1 MNNLTPT
8 SATMNLKYI
17 SSIVHPKDGPGTG
30 LPEFAFI
37 GRSNVGKS
45 SLINMLAGRK
55 NLARISSNP
64 GKTRTINHFLEE
76 DLLFYLVDLP
86 GYGYAKLSKEEKA
99 KLQQIIRTYILK
111 SQALRCT
118 FVLIDSRHKPLKQD
132 AEFMT
137 WMIRNGKP
145 FVILFTKTDKLSKT
159 EQKTLQ
165 SGYIKGVQSFIPRFM
180 PEMITT
186 SSTTRQGR
194 EEIIAL
200 VKEMMLI

>member
-8 SATMNLKYI
+8 SANMNLKYI

-86 GYGYAKLSKEEKA
+86 
-99 KLQQIIRTYILK
+99 R
-111 SQALRCT
+111 
-118 FVLIDSRHKPLKQD
+118 
-132 AEFMT
+132 
-137 WMIRNGKP
+137 
-145 FVILFTKTDKLSKT
+145 
-159 EQKTLQ
+159 
-165 SGYIKGVQSFIPRFM
+165 
-180 PEMITT
+180 
-186 SSTTRQGR
+186 
-194 EEIIAL
+194 
-200 VKEMMLI
+200 